1 MQFRYEAYNKDK
13 RLVRGSLESN
23 SEQAAEG
30 VLYRAGFERITR
42 LQSSGKSIDWRK
54 LISGA
59 PKVSKQVLLD
69 FTNEL
74 AIMLESGL
82 SLQAALKQM
91 EKQTAD
97 RGLRS
102 ILPKLTADLKAGTLF
117 NAALSAHPQV
127 FSQTYISMIEANEKS
142 GTLDTGLR
150 QIAKELKQEV
160 ETKAQVQSALVQP
173 MIIVGVALVVIL
185 VIVLYVLPKLVE
197 VFKQFGANLPLTT
210 RILIGVSNFFGDYKF
225 YLLFAALAIVLGFFA
240 FTRRPSGK
248 KYIDRIMLKV
258 PLVGEV
264 ILFHNTARFSR
275 TLSNLLKAG
284 ILLPDAMN
292 IIVRGMNNSQVR
304 EALSDVRIKL
314 IQGQS
319 LSAVLERN
327 NLFPK
332 FLVEMVVVGESSGQ
346 LETSLSAVADFFDTK
361 VSKRIARLVGL
372 LEPALILVLGLGV
385 GFVAI
390 SMISTIYGL
399 LGSVK

>member
-13 RLVRGSLESN
+13 RLVRGVLESN

-42 LQSSGKSIDWRK
+42 LQTSGKSIDWHK
-54 LISGA
+54 LISGP

-82 SLQAALKQM
+82 SLQTALKQM

-102 ILPKLTADLKAGTLF
+102 VLPKLTADLKAGVLF
-117 NAALSAHPQV
+117 NQALSAHPQV

-150 QIAKELKQEV
+150 QISKELKQEV
-160 ETKAQVQSALVQP
+160 ETKAQVQQALVQP
-173 MIIVGVALVVIL
+173 MIIVAVAIVVIL
-185 VIVLYVLPKLVE
+185 VIVVYVLPKLVE

-210 RILIGVSNFFGDYKF
+210 RILIGVSNFIGDYKF
-225 YLLFAALAIVLGFFA
+225 HILFVLLAVVLGGLMFA
-240 FTRRPSGK
+240 RRPAGK
-248 KYIDRIMLKV
+248 KFIDRLMLKL

-264 ILFHNTARFSR
+264 VLFHNTARFSR

-292 IIVRGMNNSQVR
+292 IIVRGMRNSQMR
-304 EALSDVRIKL
+304 EALGDVRTKL

-319 LSAVLERN
+319 LSAILERN
-327 NLFPK
+327 NLFPR

-346 LETSLSAVADFFDTK
+346 LETSLNAVADFFDTK

-399 LGSVK
+399 LGSV